1 MAKNNPLPPLTR
13 ETHKPDTIEGHVE
26 TEQERIARLKLEY
39 VDYYRELPVQKL
51 AAASIGRDDDTII
64 RWRGQDQEFA
74 EQVQQAR
81 AAWALKKTK
90 RVDDTWLLERVLREE
105 FTPRVDVVVSS
116 QDKTL
121 EQLIAEARLRG
132 IDTTSYERLIAPTPD
147 TQPPAE
153 PAGGDSQAGAAGEDP
168 ASGLATPEGDGTAG

>member
-1 MAKNNPLPPLTR
+1 MPKDQ
-13 ETHKPDTIEGHVE
+13 ETPIIEGHVE

-39 VDYYRELPVQKL
+39 LDYYRELPVQKL

-105 FTPRVDVVVSS
+105 FTPRVDVVVSRYGIGC
-116 QDKTL
+116 Q
-121 EQLIAEARLRG
+121 APARCVRQG
-132 IDTTSYERLIAPTPD
+132 VP
-147 TQPPAE
+147 QPYFDMARTGV
-153 PAGGDSQAGAAGEDP
+153 ACGV
-168 ASGLATPEGDGTAG
+168 ATPQATPG

>member
-1 MAKNNPLPPLTR
+1 MPNTQEPAV
-13 ETHKPDTIEGHVE
+13 IQGHIE

-39 VDYYRELPVQKL
+39 LEYYRELPVQKL

-105 FTPRVDVVVSS
+105 FTPRVEVAIIPG
-116 QDKTL
+116 QDQTL
-121 EQLIAEARLRG
+121 EQLIEAARQRG
-132 IDTTSYERLIAPTPD
+132 IDTTPYERLIATTNHQLPGPD
-147 TQPPAE
+147 T
-153 PAGGDSQAGAAGEDP
+153 GELESSETGTPRDDP
-168 ASGLATPEGDGTAG
+168 ASGSAEATSD

>member
-1 MAKNNPLPPLTR
+1 MDKNDHPTVTTEP
-13 ETHKPDTIEGHVE
+13 EIIEGHIE

-39 VDYYRELPVQKL
+39 LEYYRELPVQKL

-81 AAWALKKTK
+81 ATWALKKTK

-105 FTPRVDVVVSS
+105 FSPRVEVAIVPG
-116 QDKTL
+116 Q
-121 EQLIAEARLRG
+121 R
-132 IDTTSYERLIAPTPD
+132 
-147 TQPPAE
+147 
-153 PAGGDSQAGAAGEDP
+153 ED
-168 ASGLATPEGDGTAG
+168 A